1 MWGFQWGRVP
11 GRRLSCVHR
20 LPSVGSVPGQI
31 RGWVYMGL
39 GPFQSEGARESGSGV
54 GYLLTGE
61 LRKLMVYQEAQA
73 SDPSSGEV
81 GYGFLA
87 LL

>member
-1 MWGFQWGRVP
+1 MSTVSPLWA
-11 GRRLSCVHR
+11 LSQDG
-20 LPSVGSVPGQI
+20 LG
-31 RGWVYMGL
+31 GWVYMGL
-39 GPFQSEGARESGSGV
+39 GPLQSEGARESGSGV

-81 GYGFLA
+81 GLGFLA

>member
-1 MWGFQWGRVP
+1 
-11 GRRLSCVHR
+11 
-20 LPSVGSVPGQI
+20 
-31 RGWVYMGL
+31 MGL